1 MIYARVIDGVIHDM
15 APLSDLYPTTTFP
28 ASGPSLEWLAAE
40 NLFEIQ
46 MRKPYVAATQ
56 KLIQSQPYVEGGAVY
71 GVDVVALSQDELDAL
86 DNAAKAQN
94 AAQAKRMLEETD
106 WSQLAD
112 VALTNQAAFTS
123 YRAALRAI
131 VLNPPVTVAEWPVRP
146 EAAWA

>member
-28 ASGPSLEWLAAE
+28 SSGPSLEWLAAE

-46 MRKPYVAATQ
+46 MRKTHNPATHRLVQ
-56 KLIQSQPYVEGGAVY
+56 AQPYVEDGAVY
-71 GVDVVALSQDELDAL
+71 GVNVVALSQDELDAI

-94 AAQAKRMLEETD
+94 EAQAKRLLEETD

-112 VALTNQAAFTS
+112 VSLTNQADFTA

-131 VLNPPVTVAEWPVRP
+131 LLNPPVTATWPTRP
-146 EAAWA
+146 TAVWA

>member
-28 ASGPSLEWLAAE
+28 ASGASVEWLTAE

-46 MRKPYVAATQ
+46 MRKSHTATQ
-56 KLIQSQPYVEGGAVY
+56 KLVQVQPYVEDGAVY
-71 GVDVVALSQDELDAL
+71 GVNVVALSQDELDAI

-94 AAQAKRMLEETD
+94 EIQAKRLLEETD

-112 VALTNQAAFTS
+112 VNLTNQADFTT

-131 VLNPPVTVAEWPVRP
+131 LLNPPVTATWPTRP
-146 EAAWA
+146 TAVWA

>member
-46 MRKPYVAATQ
+46 MRKSHTATQ
-56 KLIQSQPYVEGGAVY
+56 KLVQVQPYVEDGAVY
-71 GVDVVALSQDELDAL
+71 GVNVVALSQDELDAI

-94 AAQAKRMLEETD
+94 EAQAKRLLEETD
-106 WSQLAD
+106 WSQLDD
-112 VALTNQAAFTS
+112 VVLSNQAAFRA
-123 YRAALRAI
+123 YRAELRAI
-131 VLNPPVTVAEWPVRP
+131 VLNPPVNVTWPARPVAV
-146 EAAWA
+146 WA